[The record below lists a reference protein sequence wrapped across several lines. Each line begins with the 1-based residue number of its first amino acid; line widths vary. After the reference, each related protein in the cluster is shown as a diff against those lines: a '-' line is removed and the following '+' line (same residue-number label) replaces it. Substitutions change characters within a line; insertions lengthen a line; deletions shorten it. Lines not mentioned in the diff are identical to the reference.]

1 MLKLQSWNSYSWI
14 DERLA
19 WNPAHYGNIT
29 ETRFNYNQVSNETT
43 SKHKKLIKKA
53 LHCRYGFL
61 TLLSTTL
68 LEGRNIL
75 STPKELF
82 TQMAKF

>member
-43 SKHKKLIKKA
+43 SKHKKLIK
-53 LHCRYGFL
+53 
-61 TLLSTTL
+61 
-68 LEGRNIL
+68 
-75 STPKELF
+75 
-82 TQMAKF
+82 Q